1 MKLHSFIQLIC
12 ALIAAICMGIAYVPR
27 AGWLAWLG
35 IPAAAVFWLMTKKR
49 AAFWSASSLLAIY
62 LVLAI
67 MGMLQHAAPAVMIVG
82 SVFALAA
89 WDLADFSQSLRDGL
103 RGETRPLEKRRLQSL
118 AVMVGGSLLLG
129 VGIIGLRL
137 QLSFG
142 LVVLLVLL
150 ATGGLLYAVQQMR
163 HSPAE

>member
-1 MKLHSFIQLIC
+1 MKSHSIIRVIC
-12 ALIAAICMGIAYVPR
+12 ALIAALCMAIAYVPR

-49 AAFWSASSLLAIY
+49 AACWSASSLLAIY

-67 MGMLQHAAPAVMIVG
+67 MGMLQHAAPAVMVVG

-103 RGETRPLEKRRLQSL
+103 RGETGPLERRRLQSL
-118 AVMVGGSLLLG
+118 ALMVGGSLLLG